1 MFNFFGDS
9 SVSNSYSRGSD
20 HLNALRPR
28 STIAYSTDFWVFI
41 LPV

>member
-1 MFNFFGDS
+1 MFNFFNESLVS
-9 SVSNSYSRGSD
+9 SDQVRGLD